1 MPSMESVIKAV
12 GALVAV
18 GGLLFGIVQFS
29 ANQAVEAAKPFL
41 ERKLAW
47 CEEAVEVSA
56 RIAVAD
62 VAEPVDVT
70 RFWQLYWGVMGMV
83 EGGDV
88 TQAMI
93 DFGTSLKAEKATGGG
108 AIRIAHA
115 CRDELAR
122 DWSPIWRR

>member
-1 MPSMESVIKAV
+1 MSLESAVKAA

-29 ANQAVEAAKPFL
+29 ANQAVEASRPFL

-56 RIAVAD
+56 RIAVAEAPD
-62 VAEPVDVT
+62 TQDVT

-88 TQAMI
+88 TQAMV
-93 DFGTSLKAEKATGGG
+93 GYGNALKAGKATGGG
-108 AIRIAHA
+108 ALRIAHA
-115 CRDELAR
+115 CRAELAR